1 MSGTTKKSQT
11 HKVVPGTTPEPREP
25 RIKQREPRFPPT
37 INGQY
42 GNHHHPIGV
51 VVPKTRKPRHQTN
64 PKTHHVL
71 TSTTVKSGRY
81 KETNPVY
88 RGQWRTIRRTILQRD
103 NHTCQIGLP
112 GCQTTATCVDHI
124 QPVSLGGEWYA
135 EENLRASCG
144 QCNAELAKIAARVK
158 RQQTPGNP
166 NVNINGITTVASRR
180 W

>member
-1 MSGTTKKSQT
+1 MNTTGHTTGHTRTHPQRSIRDTPPPVRVGVSQD
-11 HKVVPGTTPEPREP
+11 
-25 RIKQREPRFPPT
+25 
-37 INGQY
+37 
-42 GNHHHPIGV
+42 
-51 VVPKTRKPRHQTN
+51 PKTGRPHKPQNTPCVNVTN
-64 PKTHHVL
+64 
-71 TSTTVKSGRY
+71 VKSGRY
-81 KETNPVY
+81 KEANPVY

-112 GCQTTATCVDHI
+112 GCQTNATCVDHI

-135 EENLRASCG
+135 EENLRASCA